1 MKVLVRSFVCC
12 VLATA
17 ARAQQVVVVYPP
29 PAQPSTVVMIERER
43 PAPIP
48 AELQDAYGWAP
59 QITYMI
65 ALKDNDI
72 RVADQYWVKNETL
85 YYLTADHQE
94 RTVPVDSV
102 DLGLTIRLNSER
114 NVAFYLPADQER
126 AVERSG
132 VVRHSANIVHK
143 RCYCTVTRS
152 TRASSPATNG
162 ANRAAPATRAMTR

>member
-17 ARAQQVVVVYPP
+17 ARAQIVVVYPP
-29 PAQPSTVVMIERER
+29 MVQPSTVVMIERER

-48 AELQDAYGWAP
+48 AEPEEAYGWRQ

-72 RVADQYWVKNETL
+72 RIADQYWVKNGTL
-85 YYLTADHQE
+85 YYLTPDHQE
-94 RTVPVDSV
+94 RTVPVESV
-102 DLGLTIRLNSER
+102 DLTLTIRLNGER
-114 NVAFYLPADQER
+114 NVAFYLPVDQER
-126 AVERSG
+126 AVARSG
-132 VVRHSANIVHK
+132 VVRHTANIVHK

-152 TRASSPATNG
+152 ARASSPATHR